1 MSVHGMGKAYKSRL
15 YPAHKQEIFL
25 SQRVA

>member
-1 MSVHGMGKAYKSRL
+1 MGKAYKSRL